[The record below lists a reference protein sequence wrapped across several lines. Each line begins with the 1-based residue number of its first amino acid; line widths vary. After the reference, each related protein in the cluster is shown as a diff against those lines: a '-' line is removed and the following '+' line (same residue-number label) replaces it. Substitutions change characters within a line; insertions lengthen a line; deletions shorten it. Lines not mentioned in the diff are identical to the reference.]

1 MHAFAV
7 DRLTPAGPTEPRAP
21 ATLARRMRWLLA
33 VTAVTAVTA
42 LTALTSGRAHAGDF
56 SVGLGLGADRGHV
69 DCIAAYPC
77 DRGSTQAKLFAAY
90 QLDPSFELQALYFD
104 AGRFKGGDTTER
116 GTHFGGRFRVS
127 GVALSAGYRWNMA
140 PDWSVA
146 GRVGVA
152 NVRTA
157 FDYADPFSGSTSRSV
172 IQPIVGVGI
181 GYAVSPVWRIGL
193 DVDATRFKV
202 HQTRGS
208 LRMLGLTA
216 QYSF

>member
-7 DRLTPAGPTEPRAP
+7 DRLTPACPTEPCASATP
-21 ATLARRMRWLLA
+21 AKRVRWLL
-33 VTAVTAVTA
+33 AVTAVTA
-42 LTALTSGRAHAGDF
+42 LTALTGGWAHAGDF
-56 SVGLGLGADRGHV
+56 SVGVGLGADRGHV

-90 QLDPSFELQALYFD
+90 QFDPSFELQALYFD

-116 GTHFGGRFRVS
+116 GTNFGGRFRVS
-127 GVALSAGYRWNMA
+127 GVALSAGYRWNIA
-140 PDWSVA
+140 PDCSVA
-146 GRVGVA
+146 GRVGLA
-152 NVRTA
+152 SVRTA

-181 GYAVSPVWRIGL
+181 GYAISPVWRIGL